1 MKKKSIHKVSST
13 KKITPKPLK
22 KKKSFSLRSWLLG
35 SLVLIAALSYSL
47 YQYNLQPK
55 GIKVLEIPGTAFDY
69 LVPSKATI
77 YKIIEVD
84 PGNAKNDLEAKV
96 IDQLNKSANKV
107 ERLDKSNNNKQ
118 KEESL
123 KELLEIGTAH
133 KILNTYTDNNLSSV
147 LDKDNNPTPEQQYE
161 KLIKES
167 KMKLA
172 GNYYYENPLSFS
184 NTNVNN
190 NPASIAQGGQTVIG
204 DGKGCGTSA
213 FTVGSGETVIGAADK
228 IYSCDNGIWSPVYLS
243 DGITQCTKNDTD
255 PLCRISVLPIYAGG
269 KNCYND
275 GGATV
280 LGDGSIQENG
290 DGTASLCD
298 GGKMVNNLV
307 YYDGKWVTEDEKK
320 IAEDK
325 KKADEAAKKAQ
336 LAYNEKVCKKNGAN
350 WDGEVCRS
358 SSESCASIGKDFDGK
373 NCVDK
378 KLTTKPD
385 NKVVNPN
392 GSKTGGELT
401 TSVKDCIYG
410 GTPTGRGDSRSAEF
424 RCNDSTGKVPETKE
438 ECRA

>member
-172 GNYYYENPLSFS
+172 GN
-184 NTNVNN
+184 
-190 NPASIAQGGQTVIG
+190 
-204 DGKGCGTSA
+204 
-213 FTVGSGETVIGAADK
+213 
-228 IYSCDNGIWSPVYLS
+228 
-243 DGITQCTKNDTD
+243 
-255 PLCRISVLPIYAGG
+255 
-269 KNCYND
+269 
-275 GGATV
+275 
-280 LGDGSIQENG
+280 
-290 DGTASLCD
+290 
-298 GGKMVNNLV
+298 
-307 YYDGKWVTEDEKK
+307 
-320 IAEDK
+320 
-325 KKADEAAKKAQ
+325 
-336 LAYNEKVCKKNGAN
+336 
-350 WDGEVCRS
+350 
-358 SSESCASIGKDFDGK
+358 
-373 NCVDK
+373 
-378 KLTTKPD
+378 
-385 NKVVNPN
+385 
-392 GSKTGGELT
+392 
-401 TSVKDCIYG
+401 
-410 GTPTGRGDSRSAEF
+410 
-424 RCNDSTGKVPETKE
+424 
-438 ECRA
+438 